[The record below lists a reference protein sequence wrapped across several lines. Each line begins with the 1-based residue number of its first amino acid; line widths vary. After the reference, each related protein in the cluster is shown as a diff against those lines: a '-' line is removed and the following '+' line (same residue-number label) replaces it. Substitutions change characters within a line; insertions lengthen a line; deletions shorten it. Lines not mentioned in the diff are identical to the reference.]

1 MCQHCCHNK
10 NKEKNF
16 YTQLIIPILLLSL
29 GLLTPSDELKTTL
42 FILAYLSAGFDILL
56 KSLKNILKGE
66 IFDENFLMS
75 IATVGAMCIQEYS
88 EAVAVMLLY
97 KIGEHLQDK
106 ALDKSQKSIENLI
119 NITPDYANLQT
130 ASGVLKVLPE
140 TINPNDIIVVKAG
153 EKIPLDGIIQEGN
166 SSLDTSS
173 LTGESITKDV
183 KEGDTVLSGCINVS
197 GLLKIKVTKPYS
209 ESTAVKITELIKNAQ
224 LKKSKTE
231 DFITKF
237 AKYYTPC
244 VVITALLIICLPLFF
259 PNIPNTTNTAL
270 TFLVISCP
278 CALVISIPLT
288 FFCAIGTASRYGI
301 LIKGSSYIE
310 KLANA
315 KTIAFDKTGTLTKGS
330 FNVTEIKSYNGTPEE
345 KILEYVAY
353 AEYYSNHPIAIAI
366 KNKYGKEY
374 EISRI
379 KNTKE
384 VAGNG
389 IVAEIDDS
397 KIIAGNKK
405 LMHENGFDITEQE
418 NGTTIYIIKDNELT
432 GAVTIS
438 DEIKPEAKGLI
449 EKLHKLNIKTVM
461 LTGDT
466 KIGAEK
472 TAKECSVDEYYYG
485 LLPDEKV
492 QKTEELINNSKKNES
507 VIFAG
512 DGINDA
518 PVLTRS
524 DTGIAMGALGS
535 DAAIEAADVV
545 ISDDKIS
552 KIYDLIILSK
562 KTIKT
567 AKQNII
573 FAISVKALF
582 LALSPFGYI
591 TMWGAIFA
599 DVGVTLIAILNSMR
613 IRKIK

>member
-16 YTQLIIPILLLSL
+16 YTQLIIPILLLIL
-29 GLLTPSDELKTTL
+29 GLLTPSDELKTAL

-130 ASGVLKVLPE
+130 ASGILKVLPE

-315 KTIAFDKTGTLTKGS
+315 KTIAFDKTGTLTKGI

-432 GAVTIS
+432 GVVTIS

-472 TAKECSVDEYYYG
+472 AAKECSVDEYYYG

>member
-1 MCQHCCHNK
+1 MCKHCCHNK

-29 GLLTPSDELKTTL
+29 GVLTPTDELKTAL

-130 ASGVLKVLPE
+130 ASGILKVLPE

-153 EKIPLDGIIQEGN
+153 EKIPLDGIIQVGN

-173 LTGESITKDV
+173 LTGESVTKDV

-374 EISRI
+374 ETSKI
-379 KNTKE
+379 KNIKE
-384 VAGNG
+384 IAGNG

-405 LMHENGFDITEQE
+405 LMHENGFDIDEQE

-472 TAKECSVDEYYYG
+472 AAKECSVDEYYYG

-567 AKQNII
+567 AKENII
-573 FAISVKALF
+573 FAISIKALF

>member
-29 GLLTPSDELKTTL
+29 GVLTPADELKTAL

-88 EAVAVMLLY
+88 EAVAVMILY

-106 ALDKSQKSIENLI
+106 ALNKSQKSIENLI

-130 ASGVLKVLPE
+130 ASGILKVLPE

-153 EKIPLDGIIQEGN
+153 EKIPLDGIIQVGN

-173 LTGESITKDV
+173 LTGESVTKDV

-197 GLLKIKVTKPYS
+197 GLLKIKVTKPYR

-330 FNVTEIKSYNGTPEE
+330 FNVTEIKSYNGMPEE

-374 EISRI
+374 ETSKI
-379 KNTKE
+379 KNIKE
-384 VAGNG
+384 IAGNG

-432 GAVTIS
+432 GAITIS

-472 TAKECSVDEYYYG
+472 AAKECSVDEYYYG

>member
-16 YTQLIIPILLLSL
+16 YTQLIIPILLLIL
-29 GLLTPSDELKTTL
+29 GLLTPADELKTTL

-130 ASGVLKVLPE
+130 ASGILKVLPE
-140 TINPNDIIVVKAG
+140 TINPNDIIIVKAG

-173 LTGESITKDV
+173 LTGESVTKDV

-374 EISRI
+374 ETSKI
-379 KNTKE
+379 KNIKE
-384 VAGNG
+384 IAGNG

-405 LMHENGFDITEQE
+405 LMHENGFDIDEQE

-461 LTGDT
+461 LTGDA

-472 TAKECSVDEYYYG
+472 AAKECSVDEYYYG

-492 QKTEELINNSKKNES
+492 QKTEELISNSKKNES

-567 AKQNII
+567 AKENII
-573 FAISVKALF
+573 FAISIKALF

>member
-1 MCQHCCHNK
+1 MCKHCCHNK

-29 GLLTPSDELKTTL
+29 GVLTPADELKTAL

-88 EAVAVMLLY
+88 EAVAVMILY

-106 ALDKSQKSIENLI
+106 ALNKSQKSIENLI

-130 ASGVLKVLPE
+130 ASGILKVLPE

-153 EKIPLDGIIQEGN
+153 EKIPLDGIIQVGN

-173 LTGESITKDV
+173 LTGESVTKDV
-183 KEGDTVLSGCINVS
+183 KEGDTVLSGCINVL

-259 PNIPNTTNTAL
+259 PNIQNTTNTAL

-330 FNVTEIKSYNGTPEE
+330 FSVTEIKSYNGTPKE
-345 KILEYVAY
+345 KILEDVAY

-374 EISRI
+374 ETSKI
-379 KNTKE
+379 KNIKE
-384 VAGNG
+384 IAGNG

-405 LMHENGFDITEQE
+405 LMHENGFDINEQE

-472 TAKECSVDEYYYG
+472 AAKECSVDEYYYG

-567 AKQNII
+567 AKENII
-573 FAISVKALF
+573 FAISIKALF

>member
-29 GLLTPSDELKTTL
+29 GGLTPADELKTAL

-88 EAVAVMLLY
+88 EAVAVMILY

-106 ALDKSQKSIENLI
+106 ALNKSQKSIENLI

-130 ASGVLKVLPE
+130 ASGILKVLPE

-153 EKIPLDGIIQEGN
+153 EKIPLDGIIQVGN

-173 LTGESITKDV
+173 LTGESVTKDV

-374 EISRI
+374 ETSKI
-379 KNTKE
+379 KNIKE
-384 VAGNG
+384 IAGNG

-405 LMHENGFDITEQE
+405 LMHENGFDIDEQE

-472 TAKECSVDEYYYG
+472 AAKECSVDEYYYG

-567 AKQNII
+567 AKENII
-573 FAISVKALF
+573 FAISIKALF

>member
-29 GLLTPSDELKTTL
+29 GGLTPADELKTAL

-88 EAVAVMLLY
+88 EAVAVMILY

-106 ALDKSQKSIENLI
+106 ALNKSQKSIENLI

-130 ASGVLKVLPE
+130 ASGILKVLPE

-173 LTGESITKDV
+173 LTGESVTKEV

-374 EISRI
+374 ETSKI
-379 KNTKE
+379 KNIKE
-384 VAGNG
+384 IAGNG

-418 NGTTIYIIKDNELT
+418 NRTTIYIIKDNELT

-472 TAKECSVDEYYYG
+472 AAKECSVDEYYYG

-552 KIYDLIILSK
+552 KIYDLIILST

-573 FAISVKALF
+573 FAISIKALF

>member
-29 GLLTPSDELKTTL
+29 GVLTPADELKTAL

-88 EAVAVMLLY
+88 EAVAVMILY

-106 ALDKSQKSIENLI
+106 ALNKSQKSIENLI

-130 ASGVLKVLPE
+130 ASGILKVLPE

-153 EKIPLDGIIQEGN
+153 EKIPLDGIIQVGN

-173 LTGESITKDV
+173 LTGESVTKDV

-259 PNIPNTTNTAL
+259 PNIQNTTNTAL

-330 FNVTEIKSYNGTPEE
+330 FSVTEIKSYNGTPEE

-374 EISRI
+374 KTSKI
-379 KNTKE
+379 KNIKE
-384 VAGNG
+384 IAGNG
-389 IVAEIDDS
+389 IVAEIDES

-405 LMHENGFDITEQE
+405 LMHENGFDIDEQE

-472 TAKECSVDEYYYG
+472 AAKECSVDEYYYG

-567 AKQNII
+567 AKENII
-573 FAISVKALF
+573 FAISIKALF

>member
-16 YTQLIIPILLLSL
+16 HTQLIIPILLLIL
-29 GLLTPSDELKTTL
+29 GLLTPADELKTTL

-130 ASGVLKVLPE
+130 ASGILKVLPE

-330 FNVTEIKSYNGTPEE
+330 FSVTEIKSYNGTPEE

-432 GAVTIS
+432 GAITIS

-472 TAKECSVDEYYYG
+472 AAKECSVDEYYYG

-573 FAISVKALF
+573 FAISIKALF

>member
-10 NKEKNF
+10 IKEKNF

-29 GLLTPSDELKTTL
+29 GVLTPADELKTAL

-88 EAVAVMLLY
+88 EAVAVMILY

-106 ALDKSQKSIENLI
+106 ALNKSQKSIENLI

-130 ASGVLKVLPE
+130 ASGILKVLPE

-153 EKIPLDGIIQEGN
+153 EKIPLDGIIQVGN

-173 LTGESITKDV
+173 LTGESVTKDV

-374 EISRI
+374 ETSKI
-379 KNTKE
+379 KNIKE
-384 VAGNG
+384 IAGNG

-405 LMHENGFDITEQE
+405 LMHENGFDIDEQE

-472 TAKECSVDEYYYG
+472 AAKECSVDEYYYG

-567 AKQNII
+567 AKENII
-573 FAISVKALF
+573 FAISIKALF

>member
-1 MCQHCCHNK
+1 
-10 NKEKNF
+10 
-16 YTQLIIPILLLSL
+16 
-29 GLLTPSDELKTTL
+29 
-42 FILAYLSAGFDILL
+42 
-56 KSLKNILKGE
+56 
-66 IFDENFLMS
+66 MS

-130 ASGVLKVLPE
+130 ASGILKVLPE

-259 PNIPNTTNTAL
+259 PNIPNMTNTAL

-315 KTIAFDKTGTLTKGS
+315 KTIAFDKTGT
-330 FNVTEIKSYNGTPEE
+330 
-345 KILEYVAY
+345 
-353 AEYYSNHPIAIAI
+353 
-366 KNKYGKEY
+366 
-374 EISRI
+374 
-379 KNTKE
+379 
-384 VAGNG
+384 
-389 IVAEIDDS
+389 
-397 KIIAGNKK
+397 
-405 LMHENGFDITEQE
+405 
-418 NGTTIYIIKDNELT
+418 
-432 GAVTIS
+432 
-438 DEIKPEAKGLI
+438 
-449 EKLHKLNIKTVM
+449 
-461 LTGDT
+461 
-466 KIGAEK
+466 
-472 TAKECSVDEYYYG
+472 
-485 LLPDEKV
+485 
-492 QKTEELINNSKKNES
+492 
-507 VIFAG
+507 
-512 DGINDA
+512 
-518 PVLTRS
+518 
-524 DTGIAMGALGS
+524 
-535 DAAIEAADVV
+535 
-545 ISDDKIS
+545 
-552 KIYDLIILSK
+552 
-562 KTIKT
+562 
-567 AKQNII
+567 
-573 FAISVKALF
+573 
-582 LALSPFGYI
+582 
-591 TMWGAIFA
+591 
-599 DVGVTLIAILNSMR
+599 
-613 IRKIK
+613 

>member
-29 GLLTPSDELKTTL
+29 GVLTPADELKTAL

-88 EAVAVMLLY
+88 EAVAVMILY

-106 ALDKSQKSIENLI
+106 ALNKSQKSIENLI

-130 ASGVLKVLPE
+130 ASGILKVLPE

-153 EKIPLDGIIQEGN
+153 EKIPLDGIIQVGN

-173 LTGESITKDV
+173 LTGESVTKDV

-374 EISRI
+374 ETSKI
-379 KNTKE
+379 KNIKE
-384 VAGNG
+384 IAGNG

-405 LMHENGFDITEQE
+405 LMHENGFDIDEQE

-472 TAKECSVDEYYYG
+472 AAKECSVDEYYYG

-567 AKQNII
+567 AKENII
-573 FAISVKALF
+573 FAISIKALF

>member
-16 YTQLIIPILLLSL
+16 YTQLIIPILLLIL
-29 GLLTPSDELKTTL
+29 GLLTPADELKTTL

-140 TINPNDIIVVKAG
+140 TINPNDIIIVKAG

-173 LTGESITKDV
+173 LTGESVTQDV

-237 AKYYTPC
+237 ARYYTPC
-244 VVITALLIICLPLFF
+244 VVITAFLIICLPLFF

-330 FNVTEIKSYNGTPEE
+330 FNVTEIKSYNGMPEE

-353 AEYYSNHPIAIAI
+353 AEYYSNHPIASAI

-384 VAGNG
+384 IAGNG
-389 IVAEIDDS
+389 IVAEIDES

-405 LMHENGFDITEQE
+405 LMHENGFDIEEQE
-418 NGTTIYIIKDNELT
+418 NGTTIYIIKDNELA

-472 TAKECSVDEYYYG
+472 AAQECKVDEYYYG

-567 AKQNII
+567 AKENII

>member
-16 YTQLIIPILLLSL
+16 YTQLIIPILLLIL
-29 GLLTPSDELKTTL
+29 GLLTPADELKTAL

-75 IATVGAMCIQEYS
+75 IATIGAMCIQEYS
-88 EAVAVMLLY
+88 EALAVMLLY

-106 ALDKSQKSIENLI
+106 ALDKSQKSIEDLI

-130 ASGVLKVLPE
+130 ASGILKVLPD
-140 TINPNDIIVVKAG
+140 TIKPNDIIIVLAG
-153 EKIPLDGIIQEGN
+153 EKIPLDGIIQEGS

-173 LTGESITKDV
+173 LTGESVALDV
-183 KEGDTVLSGCINVS
+183 KEGDTVLSGCINLS
-197 GLLKIKVTKPYS
+197 GTLKIKVTKPYS

-259 PNIPNTTNTAL
+259 SNIQNTTNTAL

-330 FNVTEIKSYNGTPEE
+330 FNVTEIKSFNGTSKE

-353 AEYYSNHPIAIAI
+353 SEYYSNHPIAIAI

-374 EISRI
+374 TTSRI
-379 KNTKE
+379 KDTRE
-384 VAGNG
+384 FAGNG
-389 IVAEIDDS
+389 IVAQIDDS

-405 LMHENGFDITEQE
+405 LMHENGFDIAEQE
-418 NGTTIYIIKDNELT
+418 NGTTIYIVKDNELT

-472 TAKECSVDEYYYG
+472 AAKECNVDEYYYG

-492 QKTEELINNSKKNES
+492 KKTEELINNSKKNES

-535 DAAIEAADVV
+535 DAAIEAADIV

-573 FAISVKALF
+573 FAISVKVLF

>member
-16 YTQLIIPILLLSL
+16 YTQLIIPILLLIL
-29 GLLTPSDELKTTL
+29 GLLTPADELKTAL

-140 TINPNDIIVVKAG
+140 TINPNDIIIVKAG

-173 LTGESITKDV
+173 LTGESVTQDV

-237 AKYYTPC
+237 ARYYTPC

-315 KTIAFDKTGTLTKGS
+315 KTIAFDKTGTLTKGC
-330 FNVTEIKSYNGTPEE
+330 FNVTEIKSYNGMPKE

-366 KNKYGKEY
+366 KKKYGKEY

-384 VAGNG
+384 IAGNG
-389 IVAEIDDS
+389 IVAEIDES

-405 LMHENGFDITEQE
+405 LMHENGFDIEEQE
-418 NGTTIYIIKDNELT
+418 NGTTIYIIKDNELA

-472 TAKECSVDEYYYG
+472 AAKECSVDEYYYG

>member
-29 GLLTPSDELKTTL
+29 GVLTPADELKTAL

-88 EAVAVMLLY
+88 EAVAVMILY

-106 ALDKSQKSIENLI
+106 ALNKSQKSIENLI

-130 ASGVLKVLPE
+130 ASGILKVLPE

-153 EKIPLDGIIQEGN
+153 EKIPLDGIIQVGN

-173 LTGESITKDV
+173 LTGESVTKDV

-330 FNVTEIKSYNGTPEE
+330 FNVTEIKSYNGMPEE

-374 EISRI
+374 ETSKI
-379 KNTKE
+379 KNIKE
-384 VAGNG
+384 IAGNG

-405 LMHENGFDITEQE
+405 LMHENGFDIDEQE

-472 TAKECSVDEYYYG
+472 AAKECSVDEYYYG